1 MPVSLE
7 QWLKPRQPATITLAE
22 LDLTAPERTQLH
34 IFENHEVALNDLEHS
49 TLSHI
54 YRDKSGA
61 QNVVPLAGKVYAV
74 KKAGEHWRLSKG
86 KQHGPYLLRN
96 AQGQWT
102 LDLDTHHPRYGKI
115 LSRYMGQVSTW
126 LDERDAINVEAVG
139 MRAIT
144 AMSSWKAQCINEALN
159 VATYYAV
166 TTKRNLENF
175 ATLRG
180 PDSRLGRFFSELFG
194 VIALTP
200 EQVQRVERRVDEV
213 LDELINHTL
222 SGLTQCVLSAAPLA
236 KPNRTPLRSSCS
248 RMQII
253 KSTCWTVFSPPPIDI
268 YQNCLK
274 KRVVA
279 LYPGEHAVQ
288 NVGLV
293 HSGMGGFRLR
303 QFNLNA
309 EKNSADDHRCQD
321 PGGCPRDLHEQQRQ
335 AHRHPP
341 GQCRFG
347 GLHD

>member
-1 MPVSLE
+1 M
-7 QWLKPRQPATITLAE
+7 
-22 LDLTAPERTQLH
+22 
-34 IFENHEVALNDLEHS
+34 
-49 TLSHI
+49 
-54 YRDKSGA
+54 
-61 QNVVPLAGKVYAV
+61 YAV
-74 KKAGEHWRLSKG
+74 KKTGEHWRLSKG

-166 TTKRNLENF
+166 TAKRNLENF

-200 EQVQRVERRVDEV
+200 EQVQPVERRVDEV

-248 RMQII
+248 RMQSI
-253 KSTCWTVFSPPPIDI
+253 KSTCWTVFSPPPDRHLSKLLEKARCRSLPRRACCSERGTRSLRNGRISAPTV
-268 YQNCLK
+268 QPQRRK
-274 KRVVA
+274 K
-279 LYPGEHAVQ
+279 
-288 NVGLV
+288 
-293 HSGMGGFRLR
+293 
-303 QFNLNA
+303 
-309 EKNSADDHRCQD
+309 
-321 PGGCPRDLHEQQRQ
+321 
-335 AHRHPP
+335 
-341 GQCRFG
+341 QC
-347 GLHD
+347 

>member
-1 MPVSLE
+1 M
-7 QWLKPRQPATITLAE
+7 
-22 LDLTAPERTQLH
+22 
-34 IFENHEVALNDLEHS
+34 
-49 TLSHI
+49 
-54 YRDKSGA
+54 
-61 QNVVPLAGKVYAV
+61 PLAGKVYAV
-74 KKAGEHWRLSKG
+74 KKTGEHWRLSKG

-166 TTKRNLENF
+166 TAKRNLENF

-222 SGLTQCVLSAAPLA
+222 VGPDSMRFVSGTARETQQDTIAFILLKDAEHKIYLLDRFFAPSDRHLSKLLEKARCRSLPRRACCSERGTRSLRNGRISAP
-236 KPNRTPLRSSCS
+236 
-248 RMQII
+248 
-253 KSTCWTVFSPPPIDI
+253 TVQP
-268 YQNCLK
+268 Q
-274 KRVVA
+274 R
-279 LYPGEHAVQ
+279 
-288 NVGLV
+288 
-293 HSGMGGFRLR
+293 R
-303 QFNLNA
+303 
-309 EKNSADDHRCQD
+309 KNSADDHRCQD
-321 PGGCPRDLHEQQRQ
+321 PGGCPRALHEQQRQ